1 MVGIWGRLKRMSTF
15 LRVLKEGAQW
25 IVAGSIGFFGYR
37 YFYGPPPPSQAV
49 PMLDA
54 ERDAFNKQ
62 RKAELEAKGLK

>member
-1 MVGIWGRLKRMSTF
+1 M
-15 LRVLKEGAQW
+15 LKEGAQW